1 MTIASVTEAVSSVVG
16 RHMLSARFAM
26 QSRKTSTSSDE
37 HRTGKHLTET
47 MNPSTTS
54 GVPNKETRHPSS
66 HRSRAVRCP
75 ASHRYANGH
84 RQKQRRHAVE
94 RPERWCSMQQSPF
107 ASLKTGS
114 VDASLKKRSI
124 RHPGS
129 CPERWQKP
137 GRRTA
142 WGSRNAN
149 QRTRLWSARRMAQ
162 LPTILQLWSAAIRD
176 RTGVGP
182 ISATIVK
189 KLRSLAIRQSLRV
202 SRQERHWPT
211 SRQERARATPQVE
224 P

>member
-142 WGSRNAN
+142 WVQEMPIDELASGVLGQWRSFRRSFSCGRRRYGIEQA
-149 QRTRLWSARRMAQ
+149 SAPYRP
-162 LPTILQLWSAAIRD
+162 LS
-176 RTGVGP
+176 
-182 ISATIVK
+182 
-189 KLRSLAIRQSLRV
+189 
-202 SRQERHWPT
+202 
-211 SRQERARATPQVE
+211 
-224 P
+224 